1 MKSKQLLAGLFIFGS
16 ILTMSAQ
23 NVSSTAYL
31 TSGGDEAGTDGDGG
45 TYYGYRAGKATKREA
60 KANSFF
66 GFETGYNNS
75 LGAENVFAGYR
86 AGTTNTV
93 GLQNV
98 FVGSYASQNNVDGSR
113 NVMIGTLS
121 GDKNVRGSENVYV
134 GNLSGASSSST
145 PKNNTY
151 IGNSA
156 GYQSNGNGNVFLGN
170 LAGSGTRVS
179 SQLFISNTNDMT
191 PLIWGDFKADL
202 VKLNGKVG
210 TGGLID
216 FPTMAG
222 NVDVS
227 KYSLYALG
235 GILTEEVRVTPNM
248 DWADYVF
255 LEDYKLPTLDEVESF
270 IKQNGH
276 LPNVPSA
283 KEVKRDGLAL
293 GEIAKIQQ
301 EKIEELTLYVIEQKK
316 QNEKQDKEIEKQNQ
330 EIKELKALVQQLAEK
345 K

>member
-23 NVSSTAYL
+23 NVSSSSYL
-31 TSGGDEAGTDGDGG
+31 TSGGEEAGTDGDGG

-66 GFETGYNNS
+66 GYEAGYNNS
-75 LGAENVFAGYR
+75 LGAENVFSGYR
-86 AGTTNTV
+86 AGTTNAI
-93 GLQNV
+93 GQQNV
-98 FVGSYASQNNVDGSR
+98 FVGSYAAHNNTDGSR

-121 GDKNVRGSENVYV
+121 GDKNTKGIENVFV
-134 GNLSGASSSST
+134 GNLSGAASSST

-210 TGGLID
+210 VGGILGS

-222 NVDVS
+222 TADVS
-227 KYSLYALG
+227 KYTLFVRG
-235 GILTEEVRVTPNM
+235 GILTEEVRVTLENE
-248 DWADYVF
+248 WADYVF
-255 LEDYKLPTLDEVESF
+255 EEGYNLMPLDKVETF
-270 IKQNGH
+270 IKENGH

-283 KEVKRDGLAL
+283 KQVNANGLEL
-293 GEIAKIQQ
+293 GEISKIQQ
-301 EKIEELTLYVIEQKK
+301 EKIEELTLYLIEQKK
-316 QNEKQDKEIEKQNQ
+316 QLEKQDN
-330 EIKELKALVQQLAEK
+330 EIKELKALVLQLADK